1 MNASK
6 IRELDPKEI
15 EAQLAE
21 TGEHLFRLQF
31 QMKMGQTDPLKKFR
45 ILRKD
50 RARMLTI
57 LAEKQAK
64 QAEKQ
69 S

>member
-21 TGEHLFRLQF
+21 TGEQLFRLQF

>member
-1 MNASK
+1 MKAGK

-15 EAQLAE
+15 ENQLTE
-21 TGEHLFRLQF
+21 TNEQLFRLRF
-31 QMKMGQTDPLKKFR
+31 QMKMGQTDPLKKYR

-57 LAEKQAK
+57 LNEQSKKAAK
-64 QAEKQ
+64 
-69 S
+69 